1 MCPKLDYQDF
11 LKSNENTIRNY
22 DICIVVTF
30 YKFFDVSNLFDLQTL
45 LNSILSRT
53 EIKGTILLANEGIN
67 GTISGKKNEISEA
80 LESIWKIENLTDLKP
95 KFSLAPK
102 NPFFRMKIKFKK
114 EIVTLGIKDV
124 SPNYTVGKYI
134 EPEKWNELISDE
146 NLLLIDTRNDYEVSI
161 GTFENA
167 LNPNIKN
174 FREFPNWVSENLIK
188 KDPEI
193 KNKKI
198 AMFCTGGIRCEKST
212 SYLKSLG
219 FKNVFH
225 LEGGI
230 LKYLEKIPE
239 KHSKWNGSCFVFD
252 YRVSVQHNLKLSN
265 YDMCFACRMPINEED
280 KKHNFFVQ
288 GESCHH
294 CYNVSNKKQKQKFKE
309 RQKQIKLSKLK
320 NKSHIGIPNIKSK
333 IIKL

>member
-22 DICIVVTF
+22 DIYIVVAF
-30 YKFFDVSNLFDLQTL
+30 YKFFDVSNLVDLQTL

-114 EIVTLGIKDV
+114 EIVTLGIKDI
-124 SPNYTVGKYI
+124 SPNYIVGKYI

-161 GTFENA
+161 GTFKNSI
-167 LNPNIKN
+167 NPKIKS
-174 FREFPNWVSENLIK
+174 FRNFPNWVQKNLIDK
-188 KDPEI
+188 KVS
-193 KNKKI
+193 KKSKI
-198 AMFCTGGIRCEKST
+198 GMFCTGGIRCEKST
-212 SYLKSLG
+212 SYLKQLG
-219 FKNVFH
+219 FENVFH
-225 LEGGI
+225 LDGGI
-230 LKYLEKIPE
+230 LKYLENVKSDE
-239 KHSKWNGSCFVFD
+239 NEWKGECFVFD
-252 YRVSVQHNLKLSN
+252 YRVSLNDSLEKGE
-265 YDMCFACRMPINEED
+265 YDMCYACRMPLNKE
-280 KKHNFFVQ
+280 
-288 GESCHH
+288 
-294 CYNVSNKKQKQKFKE
+294 NKKNKHYLKGQSCEYCYDQTTIKQKKRFNE
-309 RQKQIKLSKLK
+309 REKQIKLSKVKNLK
-320 NKSHIGIPNIKSK
+320 HLGPKD
-333 IIKL
+333 